1 MSDQTLDLRRSLSI
15 IRRHIMIV
23 AAVGVLGGIAGAAYT
38 LYDPPPLSSD
48 ALVQLSTVTAATM
61 STQVVIAGSNTVLTG
76 ALRAIHPATTLQSL
90 RAHIS
95 VEALSPSVLSI
106 TATGGTASQSELTAN
121 AVAASYMS
129 FTRRDGAATDT
140 VEATMLQRA
149 IDATGPSPHLRVLL
163 TAVLGLLVGLLTGS
177 IGVLAAGRGDR
188 RLRQRDE
195 IADALGVPVLGAV
208 PVRHPSDAARWAS
221 LLNDYEPSAASAW
234 RMRSALRQLGLPDII
249 SGRDAS
255 NGHRY
260 SLTVVS
266 LSADKCALALG
277 PQLAVFAAACG
288 FPTALVIG
296 PEQDM
301 SVTATLRVACNT
313 HPPVRQGGML
323 RLAVAERGASLPD
336 ASLTIVVAVVDS
348 RSPRMT
354 RLIRTNL
361 TVLSVSSG
369 AATAEQLARVAV
381 NAASDGRQLDG
392 ILVANP
398 DPADPT
404 TGRIPQMVRP
414 IHRVQ
419 PTRVAGL
426 APDDWRRPTETMR

>member
-1 MSDQTLDLRRSLSI
+1 
-15 IRRHIMIV
+15 
-23 AAVGVLGGIAGAAYT
+23 
-38 LYDPPPLSSD
+38 
-48 ALVQLSTVTAATM
+48 
-61 STQVVIAGSNTVLTG
+61 
-76 ALRAIHPATTLQSL
+76 
-90 RAHIS
+90 
-95 VEALSPSVLSI
+95 
-106 TATGGTASQSELTAN
+106 
-121 AVAASYMS
+121 
-129 FTRRDGAATDT
+129 
-140 VEATMLQRA
+140 
-149 IDATGPSPHLRVLL
+149 
-163 TAVLGLLVGLLTGS
+163 
-177 IGVLAAGRGDR
+177 
-188 RLRQRDE
+188 
-195 IADALGVPVLGAV
+195 
-208 PVRHPSDAARWAS
+208 
-221 LLNDYEPSAASAW
+221 
-234 RMRSALRQLGLPDII
+234 
-249 SGRDAS
+249 
-255 NGHRY
+255 
-260 SLTVVS
+260 
-266 LSADKCALALG
+266 
-277 PQLAVFAAACG
+277 
-288 FPTALVIG
+288 
-296 PEQDM
+296 M